1 MRLRRNRRMI
11 WMAAIPAVLMVLTPP
26 VVAAPSRPIAP
37 QVNRAGLLAPSRVNA
52 LSRTYLG
59 VPYALD
65 CLGEGK
71 GSDAD
76 PLFTRSKVDC
86 QTFVEQVIAE
96 AVAPAVGGMDAA
108 VRMIRYRGG
117 HVSLADRYHY
127 CIPDWLENP
136 WPVRDATAEVAG
148 KVARAL
154 DRRID
159 RATFLASRGAAIPAQ
174 PRVPVEAVRTAYI
187 PRAQVAQLQDRLP
200 DGGIL
205 MFVLNQPGIVAG
217 HLGFLVRRE
226 GKVYLRHASQ
236 TRKQV
241 IDEPLTTY
249 LARAPK
255 SFVGVK
261 VLCLDAAGLDRASTP
276 LQ

>member
-1 MRLRRNRRMI
+1 LRRNRRAI
-11 WMAAIPAVLMVLTPP
+11 WLAVVPVTWMALSPWVG
-26 VVAAPSRPIAP
+26 AAPSHPVAP
-37 QVNRAGLLAPSRVNA
+37 LVNRAGLLAPARIES

-59 VPYALD
+59 VPYSLD

-71 GSDAD
+71 GPDTD
-76 PLFTRSKVDC
+76 PLFTRSRVDC
-86 QTFVEQVIAE
+86 QTLVEQVIAE
-96 AVAPAVGGMDAA
+96 AVAPAVGGLDAA
-108 VRMIRYRGG
+108 VKLIRYRGG
-117 HVSLADRYHY
+117 RVSLADRYHY

-136 WPVRDATAEVAG
+136 WPVKDVTASVAG
-148 KVARAL
+148 KSARAL

-159 RATFLASRGAAIPAQ
+159 RATFLASRGTGIPSRV
-174 PRVPVEAVRTAYI
+174 PVPVEAVRTAYI
-187 PRAQVAQLQDRLP
+187 PRAQVGQLQARLP

-205 MFVLNQPGIVAG
+205 LFVLDRPGIVAG

-226 GKVYLRHASQ
+226 GKMYFRHASQ

-255 SFVGVK
+255 KFVGVK
-261 VLCLDAAGLDRASTP
+261 VLRLDADGLDRPATP